1 MLDKQKYY
9 EFYTLLWKL
18 LHRGLNEIPT
28 TPDPVKFADT
38 MREEAQV
45 ILERYRD
52 LGVDDVYKI
61 VDSTLHLFYEA
72 YYAHGGADA
81 ANVQL
86 SLNDLKKEGG
96 YMG

>member
-1 MLDKQKYY
+1 MDETKYY
-9 EFYTLLWKL
+9 EFYALVWKL
-18 LHRGLNEIPT
+18 LHRGFKEIPT
-28 TPDPVKFADT
+28 TPDPVKLADT

-72 YYAHGGADA
+72 YYAQAPEVEAVQMNLFDLGGAQ
-81 ANVQL
+81 NE
-86 SLNDLKKEGG
+86 KT
-96 YMG
+96 

>member
-28 TPDPVKFADT
+28 TPDPVKLADT

-52 LGVDDVYKI
+52 LGVEDVYKI
-61 VDSTLHLFYEA
+61 VDSTLHLFYGA
-72 YYAHGGADA
+72 YYAQAPEVKA
-81 ANVQL
+81 VQMNL
-86 SLNDLKKEGG
+86 FDLGKVQNEKT
-96 YMG
+96 

>member
-1 MLDKQKYY
+1 MDETKYY
-9 EFYTLLWKL
+9 EFYALVWKL
-18 LHRGLNEIPT
+18 LHRGFKEIPT
-28 TPDPVKFADT
+28 TPDPVKLADT

-72 YYAHGGADA
+72 YYAYGGADA

-96 YMG
+96 HMG

>member
-1 MLDKQKYY
+1 MDETKYY
-9 EFYTLLWKL
+9 EFYALVWKL
-18 LHRGLNEIPT
+18 LHRGLKEIPT
-28 TPDPVKFADT
+28 TPDPAKLADT
-38 MREEAQV
+38 MREEAQI

-72 YYAHGGADA
+72 YYTHGGADA

-96 YMG
+96 HMG